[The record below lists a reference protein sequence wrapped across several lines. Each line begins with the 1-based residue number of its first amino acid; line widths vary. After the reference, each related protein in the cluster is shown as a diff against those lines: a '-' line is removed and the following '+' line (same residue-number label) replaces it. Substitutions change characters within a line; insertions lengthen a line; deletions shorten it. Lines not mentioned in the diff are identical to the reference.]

1 MHVLAVI
8 FIAAKKSS
16 AKPKGAKKTGGKK
29 KAAEDIFLPVVN
41 IGLVGH
47 VDHGKTSLTEA
58 LTGKWTDTH
67 SEEIKRGISIR
78 LGYADATFYKCPQC
92 GECMTT
98 DKCMKCM
105 CEAKPLRTVSF
116 VDAPGHETLMATVLS
131 GAALMDG
138 ALLLVAAN
146 EKCPQPQTLEH
157 MLALDIVGIKN
168 IIIVQNKID
177 LVTKEQAFQNYREI
191 KEFLKGTIA
200 ENAPVIPISAR
211 RKINIGKLIEAIEEY
226 IPTPKRDPSKPPKM
240 FVARS
245 FDVNRPGT
253 DIEKLGGGI
262 LGGSLIE
269 GKFEVGEEIEL
280 RPGIKIKDKYTPLKT
295 KIVGLQKAGK
305 DLDVLTPGGLSGI
318 MTTLDPSLAK
328 SDGLAGN
335 VAGLPGKVP
344 PVHHSMKM
352 RYNMLERV
360 VESVGSSQIKTG
372 EPLLLNVGMSR
383 TIGIVTSARSGELDL
398 ALKIP
403 VCAEK
408 GERIAIS
415 RQISGRWRLAGYGN
429 LM

>member
-1 MHVLAVI
+1 
-8 FIAAKKSS
+8 
-16 AKPKGAKKTGGKK
+16 
-29 KAAEDIFLPVVN
+29 
-41 IGLVGH
+41 
-47 VDHGKTSLTEA
+47 
-58 LTGKWTDTH
+58 
-67 SEEIKRGISIR
+67 
-78 LGYADATFYKCPQC
+78 
-92 GECMTT
+92 
-98 DKCMKCM
+98 
-105 CEAKPLRTVSF
+105 
-116 VDAPGHETLMATVLS
+116 
-131 GAALMDG
+131 
-138 ALLLVAAN
+138 
-146 EKCPQPQTLEH
+146 
-157 MLALDIVGIKN
+157 
-168 IIIVQNKID
+168 
-177 LVTKEQAFQNYREI
+177 
-191 KEFLKGTIA
+191 
-200 ENAPVIPISAR
+200 
-211 RKINIGKLIEAIEEY
+211 
-226 IPTPKRDPSKPPKM
+226 M